1 MFACCQYCTF
11 YNKKNRCSNVEQ
23 EELVPTTPIVQ
34 HAFNEVQLC
43 IKVSLLVAKQANMAQ
58 LKLIRSERQQ
68 QLGFQESLVMNPF
81 WHSMKE
87 KDRSQIH
94 QERAITRLYATQKL
108 EGNQTDFFK
117 ALGIVPYI
125 CLYLLNIEQQRNEV

>member
-1 MFACCQYCTF
+1 MFACCQNCTF

-68 QLGFQESLVMNPF
+68 QLGFLESLVMNPF

-94 QERAITRLYATQKL
+94 QERAITTQKL